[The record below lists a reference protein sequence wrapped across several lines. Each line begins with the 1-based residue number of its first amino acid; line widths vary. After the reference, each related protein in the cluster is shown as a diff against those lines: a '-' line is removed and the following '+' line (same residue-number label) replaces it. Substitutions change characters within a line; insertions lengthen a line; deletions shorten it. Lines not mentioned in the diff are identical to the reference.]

1 MINLII
7 IIYTILGLN
16 KNYLYLIYGLLLGNS
31 FILNNNNEIK
41 LIIEIEGKHMSY
53 MTYLQKKI
61 SSLGY
66 CEEKMPLIKTKI
78 VQKGNLNKVMLLHTY
93 NNNNYLELY
102 NKWYLDK
109 HNKNIPND
117 IINYFN
123 EESLAY
129 WLMTEGKIS
138 NKKLSV
144 NMKKFNDKD
153 IKFFIQFLEN
163 KFNLHQIKLNNYWL
177 EFNSNNIKKIYNII
191 KPYIFSSM
199 KFKFI
204 TSPDLINY

>member
-1 MINLII
+1 MKP
-7 IIYTILGLN
+7 GLN

-31 FILNNNNEIK
+31 FILNNNKEIK
-41 LIIEIEGKHMSY
+41 LIIEIEGKHLSY
-53 MTYLQKKI
+53 ITHIHKKI

-66 CEEKMPLIKTKI
+66 CEDKLPLIKSKI
-78 VQKGNLNKVMLLHTY
+78 VREGNLNKVMLLHTF
-93 NNNNYLELY
+93 NNNDYLELF

-129 WLMTEGKIS
+129 WLMTDGKIS
-138 NKKLSV
+138 QNKLFV
-144 NMKKFNDKD
+144 NMKNFNDKD

-163 KFNLHQIKLNNYWL
+163 KFKLDQINLNNNCL
-177 EFNSNNIKKIYNII
+177 EFNCNNIKKIYDIT
-191 KPYIFSSM
+191 KPYIFPSM

-204 TSPDLINY
+204 T